1 MISRQKLVYAGALV
15 RQGVS
20 PRRACAAAVSRSL
33 TDDPDSQRAIDDV
46 AAAIF
51 G

>member
-1 MISRQKLVYAGALV
+1 MV
-15 RQGVS
+15 
-20 PRRACAAAVSRSL
+20 AVSHSL
-33 TDDPDSQRAIDDV
+33 TDDADSQRAIDDV

>member
-1 MISRQKLVYAGALV
+1 
-15 RQGVS
+15 
-20 PRRACAAAVSRSL
+20 VSRAL
-33 TDDPDSQRAIDDV
+33 TDDPDAERAIDDV